1 MDKSRIKILIIEDE
15 ANIRELVKY
24 NLESEGYDVIE
35 GEDGIKGMAL
45 VYTEKPD
52 LILLDIMLPGK
63 NGYEICFELRSE
75 GITVPIIMVTAKSE
89 EIDKVKG
96 LEFGADDYI
105 SKPFGI
111 GELMARVKAVLR
123 RYRITF

>member
-1 MDKSRIKILIIEDE
+1 MMQGKTMDKSRIKILIIEDE

-52 LILLDIMLPGK
+52 LILLDIML
-63 NGYEICFELRSE
+63 
-75 GITVPIIMVTAKSE
+75 
-89 EIDKVKG
+89 
-96 LEFGADDYI
+96 
-105 SKPFGI
+105 
-111 GELMARVKAVLR
+111 R
-123 RYRITF
+123 RFLVRAQVGPP